1 MVANYSGEAADV
13 IQDMLAERDEDIFSS
28 AATTGQIGVI
38 GSSIL
43 AARAFS
49 TFSTGI
55 SSNVAMIEESVPIAY
70 SMLPPNA
77 KAKVDARLGIRGGIR
92 DFEIDYSN
100 PSVVWDA
107 YNGHLKPHQEIDI
120 FRRFLVGVDQS
131 NDVDAEENLVLL
143 VRRMQQKY
151 GVVKINGAVVRI

>member
-1 MVANYSGEAADV
+1 
-13 IQDMLAERDEDIFSS
+13 
-28 AATTGQIGVI
+28 
-38 GSSIL
+38 
-43 AARAFS
+43 
-49 TFSTGI
+49 
-55 SSNVAMIEESVPIAY
+55 MIEESVPIAY

-120 FRRFLVGVDQS
+120 FRKFLVGVDQS